1 MSLVQYRIRHRTAYR
16 YTGRIDLCHSLAHLR
31 PREDEGQEL
40 LNHHIDVQPKP
51 QFERA
56 RTDSFGNH
64 TNYFSIEQSHDSL
77 EVLAVST
84 VRKPEKNPAL
94 PFSNTAWNELAVAP
108 GDRDASGERLAMY
121 LLPTPSFPTFDEV
134 KDFLAPSLVPGREVM
149 ALLHE
154 VMGRIHGEFR
164 YVPGATD
171 TSTPLAAVMKQRE
184 GVCQDFA
191 HIMIAALRSIR
202 IPVRYV
208 SGYLETL
215 PPPGQAKLQGTDA
228 SHAWIEAWTPATGW
242 VGFDPTNN
250 LIPGT
255 RHLKIAHG
263 RDYFDVQPLKGIFL
277 GTGTQKLFVQVD
289 VERM

>member
-1 MSLVQYRIRHRTAYR
+1 MSVIQYRIRHRTAYR
-16 YTGRIDLCHSLAHLR
+16 YTGRIDLCHSLSHLR

-40 LNHHIDVQPKP
+40 LSHHIDVQPKP

-64 TNYFSIEQSHDSL
+64 TNYFSIEQSHDAL
-77 EVLAVST
+77 EVVATST
-84 VRKPEKNPAL
+84 VRKTVQDKAV
-94 PFSNTAWNELAVAP
+94 PFSKVAWDALTVAP
-108 GDRDASGERLAMY
+108 SDRDAAGARLGMY
-121 LLPTPSFPTFDEV
+121 LLPTPSFPTFGEV
-134 KDFLAPSLVPGREVM
+134 AEFLAPSLVPGREVM
-149 ALLHE
+149 ALLSE
-154 VMGRIHGEFR
+154 LMGRIFTEFR

-171 TSTPLAAVMKQRE
+171 TSTPLGTVMKQRV

-191 HIMIAALRSIR
+191 HVMIAALRSIR

-208 SGYLETL
+208 SGYLETV
-215 PPPGQAKLQGTDA
+215 PPPGQTKLQGADA
-228 SHAWIEAWTPATGW
+228 SHAWVEAWTPETGW

-250 LIPGT
+250 VIPGT
-255 RHLKIAHG
+255 RHVKIAHG

-277 GTGTQKLFVQVD
+277 GTGSQKLFVQVD